1 MKKSRILL
9 VLALVLVFC
18 SLSVTSVFADSLPSI
33 GIELDKTEAKVG
45 DIIKATVKVNNIQ
58 NLNGF
63 QVNMRYNQ
71 EVLKVVS
78 QDGSDNFGDASCPN
92 NGELIRNESFSLFP
106 AAANVTSAGVLNF
119 GRSYI
124 DMGSYKK
131 SNKPESTGSIAEL
144 YFKVIKD
151 AATEIVFEELGTMPG
166 SNNGTLLFDWDGNI
180 VNDYSVN
187 NSPKINPNS
196 SPAPMPKYTM
206 KGIELPKNEEK
217 NSNIFVFILV
227 AVVVIVVLLL
237 VIFLLAGKNKS
248 SGETD
253 DDAFLDDEDN
263 QDDYSDDDNQ
273 DSNSQDFETDDDS
286 DSEEKNDK
294 I

>member
-1 MKKSRILL
+1 
-9 VLALVLVFC
+9 LALVLVFS

-45 DIIKATVKVNNIQ
+45 DIVKVTVKVNNIQ

-71 EVLKVVS
+71 EVLKIVS

-92 NGELIRNESFSLFP
+92 NGELIRNESYSLFP
-106 AAANVTSAGVLNF
+106 AAANIISAGVLNF

-124 DMGSYKK
+124 DMGSYRK

-166 SNNGTLLFDWDGNI
+166 SNKGTLLFDWDGNI
-180 VNDYSVN
+180 VKDYSVN
-187 NSPKINPNS
+187 DSPKINPNS

-206 KGIELPKNEEK
+206 KGIELPKNQTDAEK
-217 NSNIFVFILV
+217 NNSIFIFILI

-237 VIFLLAGKNKS
+237 VVFIFAGKNKAS
-248 SGETD
+248 DDTD
-253 DDAFLDDEDN
+253 DDAFLDNEEDREDYGDN
-263 QDDYSDDDNQ
+263 EDSQNDDSQDLEADDDT
-273 DSNSQDFETDDDS
+273 DSTD
-286 DSEEKNDK
+286 KNDK

>member
-9 VLALVLVFC
+9 VLALVLVFT

-45 DIIKATVKVNNIQ
+45 DVIKATVKVNNIK

-71 EVLKVVS
+71 EVLKVIS
-78 QDGSDNFGDASCPN
+78 EDGSDNFGDASCPN
-92 NGELIRNESFSLFP
+92 NGELIRNESYSLFP
-106 AAANVTSAGVLNF
+106 AAANVISAGILNF

-131 SNKPESTGSIAEL
+131 SNKPESTGSIAIL

-166 SNNGTLLFDWDGNI
+166 SNKGTLLFDWDGNI
-180 VNDYSVN
+180 VKDYSVN
-187 NSPKINPNS
+187 DSSKINPNS

-227 AVVVIVVLLL
+227 AVIVIVVLLL
-237 VIFLLAGKNKS
+237 VIFMFAGKNKS
-248 SGETD
+248 SGDTD
-253 DDAFLDDEDN
+253 DDAFIDDEDS
-263 QDDYSDDDNQ
+263 QDDYSDNEDNQ
-273 DSNSQDFETDDDS
+273 DSDSQDFETDDS
-286 DSEEKNDK
+286 DSADKNDK